1 MSEEL
6 SKEPLSNVSDSS
18 FVILGPGS
26 FAPLS
31 DNESWN
37 DAELLTDKPNSVV
50 DMKNSQNQDISFKT
64 FTITNDEGDAQDKL
78 NHLLQENQ
86 KLKETLN
93 QNNLAIKSQLNT
105 FFMWQQEVLKTHE
118 THKQK
123 FLETKDLIL
132 KLRLENANLK
142 KQIENMTTTTT
153 NDFSLLSNGD
163 SNIKSNFSPGV
174 DSINKPDLNIDEVHN
189 LQKNILELERLQENA
204 ESNDECLSL
213 DKYDLQKTIKKLKHE
228 ILNVSQ
234 KLKDF
239 QCEND
244 YLKNKMKEQNTKSQN
259 GSSFVPVSLPNSEA
273 RVQISNLLKQLD
285 DERRKVTI
293 LKKEIKKMKVLF
305 LSKNDNPSDEL
316 SICVDELND
325 MNDSVQNQNMRFDGL
340 NSWINLAEETVMGSN
355 FQKEHQTQIL
365 SEISH
370 LKNYVMREE
379 KISKEKEESLKV
391 MHYQFSKLLNDYK
404 ELQEKL
410 NVLNES
416 KMENDKMKGD
426 INSLVIELNEK
437 DEKLK
442 SKEDEC
448 EKLKESIANLNLEC
462 EKIPVLKVQAELYE
476 SDFKDEREARE
487 KLVGEKEKMAEQIR
501 ILQTKLENLNSEKK
515 EGNSNDQSSSAKGSS
530 DTSTVSPLQRNKS
543 RFVCPKCMFSFSNLN
558 TCEKHIDECLNIHF
572 YP

>member
-37 DAELLTDKPNSVV
+37 DTELLTDKSNSVV
-50 DMKNSQNQDISFKT
+50 DVKNSQNEEKPFKT

-78 NHLLQENQ
+78 NHLLKENQ

-105 FFMWQQEVLKTHE
+105 FFMWQQEVLKTHQ

-142 KQIENMTTTTT
+142 KQIENATMT

-163 SNIKSNFSPGV
+163 SNIKSNFSPDV
-174 DSINKPDLNIDEVHN
+174 DSINKSDLNICEVHN

-213 DKYDLQKTIKKLKHE
+213 DKYDLQKTIKKLKRE
-228 ILNVSQ
+228 ILNVSR
-234 KLKDF
+234 KLQDF

-244 YLKNKMKEQNTKSQN
+244 YLKNKMKEQNTKSQS

-273 RVQISNLLKQLD
+273 RAQISNLLKQLD
-285 DERRKVTI
+285 DERRNVTM

-316 SICVDELND
+316 SLCVDELND

-340 NSWINLAEETVMGSN
+340 NSWINLAEETVMESN

-379 KISKEKEESLKV
+379 KISKEKEY
-391 MHYQFSKLLNDYK
+391 MIFYFCTFSKLIIFVVI
-404 ELQEKL
+404 KL
-410 NVLNES
+410 FIFQ
-416 KMENDKMKGD
+416 G
-426 INSLVIELNEK
+426 
-437 DEKLK
+437 K
-442 SKEDEC
+442 S
-448 EKLKESIANLNLEC
+448 
-462 EKIPVLKVQAELYE
+462 
-476 SDFKDEREARE
+476 
-487 KLVGEKEKMAEQIR
+487 
-501 ILQTKLENLNSEKK
+501 
-515 EGNSNDQSSSAKGSS
+515 
-530 DTSTVSPLQRNKS
+530 
-543 RFVCPKCMFSFSNLN
+543 
-558 TCEKHIDECLNIHF
+558 
-572 YP
+572 